1 MSTLLL
7 THSACLKH
15 ATPPG
20 HPERADRLR
29 VVNEVLTD
37 ERFNALARG
46 EAPEGNLD
54 LVTLCHNEH
63 YVTELRH
70 LAPTSGTIYLDGDT
84 SMSPGT
90 WEAVM
95 RGVGGAVAATD
106 AVMKGEYH
114 NAFVAVRPPGHHA
127 EKATPMGFCF
137 FDNVA
142 IAARH
147 AQRKY
152 GISRAAIVD
161 FDVHHGNGTQDI
173 FWSDASVMY
182 CSTHQ
187 MPLFPG
193 TGAMSE
199 RGEHDTIVNAPL
211 APEDGSLK
219 FRAAFEN
226 RILPRVAKFAPELII
241 VSAGFDAHRRDP
253 LASINL
259 RGEDFGWVTRKL
271 MDVAETSAEGRIVSV
286 LEGGYDLQ
294 GLMESVAAHV
304 TALMGH

>member
-1 MSTLLL
+1 MTLLL
-7 THSACLKH
+7 THPSSLDH
-15 ATPPG
+15 LTPPG
-20 HPERADRLR
+20 HPERPDRIR
-29 VVNEVLTD
+29 AVNEILG
-37 ERFNALARG
+37 ESRFDPLVR
-46 EAPEGNLD
+46 ELAPEGSLD
-54 LVTLCHNEH
+54 LVTLCHDEH
-63 YVTELRH
+63 YVSELRRV
-70 LAPTSGTIYLDGDT
+70 APSTGLIYLDGDT

-106 AVMKGEYH
+106 AVMSGAH
-114 NAFVAVRPPGHHA
+114 NNAFVAVRPAAPHG
-127 EKATPMGFCF
+127 KPKKPMGFCF
-137 FDNVA
+137 FDNAA

-152 GISRAAIVD
+152 GIGRAAVVD

-173 FWSDASVMY
+173 FWADPTVMY

-193 TGAMSE
+193 TGASGE

-211 APEDGSLK
+211 APDDGSAK

-226 RILPRVAKFAPELII
+226 VILPQLQKFAPELII
-241 VSAGFDAHRRDP
+241 VSAGFDGHYRDP
-253 LASINL
+253 LASLNL
-259 RGEDFGWVTRKL
+259 KAEDFCWVTQQV
-271 MDVAETSAEGRIVSV
+271 MDVADTSAGGRIVSV

-294 GLMESVAAHV
+294 GLKESVAAHV
-304 TALMGH
+304 TALMGA